1 MCYGKTGY
9 RFLDILAFIAGLPRY
24 FEIIFV
30 IGTVQKLTNFGNYTC
45 GRNIGI
51 IKILLIGDILIC
63 VYIHIFTQR
72 IRLLESYTI
81 YLSIH

>member
-9 RFLDILAFIAGLPRY
+9 RFFDIFAFIAGLPRN
-24 FEIIFV
+24 FDIIFV
-30 IGTVQKLTNFGNYTC
+30 IETVQKLTHFGNYIC

-51 IKILLIGDILIC
+51 IKILLIGDIFIC
-63 VYIHIFTQR
+63 VYIYIFTHC

-81 YLSIH
+81 YLNIH